1 MLKSSKR
8 NIVTVEKSKNVRWK
22 VNVDLR
28 ISYTN
33 VQLQQQ
39 AIHKMFTKVQQ
50 KVTLSNDITITKS
63 HLEIGSMQMRH
74 HYRNTSGK

>member
-1 MLKSSKR
+1 MLVFVPFWKFIIKVKKYVQRVFEDMERSKR

-33 VQLQQQ
+33 V
-39 AIHKMFTKVQQ
+39 
-50 KVTLSNDITITKS
+50 
-63 HLEIGSMQMRH
+63 
-74 HYRNTSGK
+74 

>member
-1 MLKSSKR
+1 MLKTRKR
-8 NIVTVEKSKNVRWK
+8 NIVTIQKSKNVRWK

-39 AIHKMFTKVQQ
+39 VIHQKFT
-50 KVTLSNDITITKS
+50 
-63 HLEIGSMQMRH
+63 
-74 HYRNTSGK
+74 